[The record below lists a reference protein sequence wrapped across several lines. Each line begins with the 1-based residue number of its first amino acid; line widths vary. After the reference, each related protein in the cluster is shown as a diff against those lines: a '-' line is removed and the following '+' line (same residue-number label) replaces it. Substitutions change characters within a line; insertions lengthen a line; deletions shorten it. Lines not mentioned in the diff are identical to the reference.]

1 MSRRMTSM
9 CYGQHHLELMHYK
22 QKRGVNFGR
31 QRVGGELESGGEV
44 EDIINQY
51 TRLKRKA

>member
-44 EDIINQY
+44 EDIIN
-51 TRLKRKA
+51 